1 MDDGDETRG
10 DRTVDERPQSARSR
24 ESHPSKPRIT
34 ADRYR
39 IGERI
44 GRGGMGEVI
53 AAHDEQIGREVAIKR
68 IRTDEPSERMIKR
81 FLREAR
87 IQGRLEHPAIV
98 PVHEL
103 GRDTD
108 GMPFFAMKKLVG
120 NPLSKIV
127 DNPDRDRVKVG
138 RQRLLRAF
146 VDVCLAIEF
155 AHVAGIIHRDIK
167 PDNIVLGD
175 FGEVYV
181 LDWGVAK
188 VVGEDDDF
196 EDIKSDDLQTRAG
209 VAIGTPGYMSPEQ
222 AMGETTID
230 ARSDVYALGIVLG
243 NILDADPEPPPELI
257 ALREHATAEKP
268 EARIQT
274 ARELGDAVQ
283 RFLDGDRDLAMR
295 RKLALEHLDVARAAM
310 PERDGFDGRRKA
322 MMQAGRALAL
332 DPELVEAGQ
341 LITQLIVEPP
351 KDVPPEVEAELARDA
366 TSYTRAL
373 GRASMVA
380 CICYVA
386 LLPGLIA
393 MASLAYTLA
402 LTGAIAGA
410 FTFMWLATRSDR
422 QTYVWTVQAFHVVVI
437 FILAR
442 MYTPL
447 LVNVG
452 FGVLLCWALVA
463 NPVMRSRTVSFVSFA
478 VVFCAVLAPLAAEQ
492 FGWVSPT
499 LVAEPGGGIALRGL
513 AMNDSRLMIRLLGPG
528 FALVMIGVAA
538 VIGHYTRTTAQ
549 QLRTKFYVQAW
560 QIRHLMPEQRRR

>member
-10 DRTVDERPQSARSR
+10 DRTVDERPQSARTRDSR
-24 ESHPSKPRIT
+24 SSKPRVT

-127 DNPDRDRVKVG
+127 DNPDRDRAKYG

-243 NILDADPEPPPELI
+243 NILDADPEPPPELVV
-257 ALREHATAEKP
+257 LREQATEEKP
-268 EARIQT
+268 DARVQT

-295 RKLALEHLDVARAAM
+295 RRLALEHLDVAKAAL
-310 PERDGFDGRRKA
+310 PERDGFDARRKA

-351 KDVPPEVEAELARDA
+351 KDVPPEVEADLARDA
-366 TSYTRAL
+366 AAYTMTVAK
-373 GRASMVA
+373 ASMVV
-380 CICYVA
+380 CLSY
-386 LLPGLIA
+386 LLLVPGLIA
-393 MASLAYTLA
+393 MASVGYTVVLVA
-402 LTGAIAGA
+402 AAASA
-410 FTFMWLATRSDR
+410 FGFMWLESRAGGIY
-422 QTYVWTVQAFHVVVI
+422 QWPILICNVVVI

-447 LVNVG
+447 LVAVG
-452 FGVLLCWALVA
+452 FGVLLCWALIS
-463 NPVMRSRTVSFVSFA
+463 NPVLRTRAASLLGFGLILSA
-478 VVFCAVLAPLAAEQ
+478 VVAPLIAELL
-492 FGWVSPT
+492 GWVSPT
-499 LVAEPGGGIALRGL
+499 IVADPTGGIALRGL
-513 AMNDSRLMIRLLGPG
+513 AMKDPSFMIHVLAPAYSIVMVGSA
-528 FALVMIGVAA
+528 ALV
-538 VIGHYTRTTAQ
+538 GHGTRVTAQ